1 MKVGYL
7 GPPGTFAEEALLRLV
22 GPEPEQTLVPYPT
35 VIDCFDAVRSGAVPE
50 ALVPIENS
58 IEGSVNQTLDQL
70 AAADGGVSILAQ
82 IVQPVR
88 HHLSARDGREL
99 SQITRVFSHPHA
111 TAQCTG
117 FLRAQLP
124 GVETVAA
131 NSTADAVRIV
141 SESDEPWAAIG
152 TLRAA
157 DIYGCTV
164 LAADIEDARDNATR
178 FILLGTTPREAL
190 GPGGFV
196 TSIICIP
203 PRDRPGVLLAILQ
216 EFAMRAVNLVKLES
230 RPAKTGLGRYLFFI
244 DMEGSRERDMAV
256 DAAIRAI
263 EEQDVARVV
272 FLGSYQTSGSSG

>member
-1 MKVGYL
+1 MKVGFL
-7 GPPGTFAEEALLRLV
+7 GPPGTYAEEALLRLV

-35 VIDCFDAVRSGAVPE
+35 VIDCFEAVRSGDVPE

-70 AAADGGVSILAQ
+70 AAADGAISILAQ

-88 HHLSARDGREL
+88 HHLAARTALPLD
-99 SQITRVFSHPHA
+99 QIRRVLSHPHA
-111 TAQCTG
+111 IPQCTSWM
-117 FLRAQLP
+117 RANLP
-124 GVETVAA
+124 AVETVAT

-178 FILLGTTPREAL
+178 FVLLGREPREAV

-196 TSIICIP
+196 TSIICVP

-216 EFAMRAVNLVKLES
+216 EFAMRAVNLTKLES

-244 DMEGSRERDMAV
+244 DMEGSRDRDMAV
-256 DAAIRAI
+256 GAAIRAI

-272 FLGSYQTSGSSG
+272 VLGSYPTSAASG